1 MTRLSPAVAVL
12 PAHRALAG
20 VLNALGCLVSGDCF
34 NLLQAA
40 PARSEALEV
49 LAHRILGSALI
60 LLALVVLQG
69 RGQALL
75 ADFRNWRRLG
85 FYAITNLLI
94 SGNWLLYIWAV
105 QQGRSSGK
113 PASATTSTPWSTW
126 CWACCFCMNGSTCAS
141 GWRSG

>member
-20 VLNALGCLVSGDCF
+20 VLNALGCFSFWGLF
-34 NLLQAA
+34 PIYFKLLQHV
-40 PARSEALEV
+40 PALEV

-85 FYAITNLLI
+85 FYAITSLLI

-105 QQGRSSGK
+105 Q
-113 PASATTSTPWSTW
+113 
-126 CWACCFCMNGSTCAS
+126 
-141 GWRSG
+141 